1 MKIKKETGRQA
12 SFPCRKLKFMQFTV
26 DLHTH
31 TLASGHAYSTLQENV
46 RHASET
52 GMKLIAVTDHGVTVQ
67 GGPNILYFHNMRV
80 IPRIMYGVEVLRG
93 VEANIVNYQGKLD
106 IEEKWLKKLDVVIAS
121 YHDICIAPSTKQ
133 EHTKGLLA
141 VMDNDY
147 VDIIGHSGNPMFEI
161 DIEQFV
167 SKAKQRNKLIEIN
180 NSSLYTSRKGSESNC
195 LAIAKEAKKQGAR
208 IILGSDAHISFDVGN
223 LARAYELVQKAG
235 VPDELIMNTPEKV
248 KAFLF
253 EKGKALDLR
262 NA

>member
-1 MKIKKETGRQA
+1 M
-12 SFPCRKLKFMQFTV
+12 PKLKFMQFTV